1 MYFFLIKDTCVDGK
15 HFSNYVNSIYFA
27 LWKLSIMS
35 SRRVRTEL
43 KIKISPVPQM
53 SPIAKDKDSDYH
65 LTENFC
71 LCFLPLP
78 RYYYQLPYFLI
89 NLIFQ
94 ILVIFITHHWAWESL
109 HFSFNIKA
117 YRRNKSM
124 HSAYKQN
131 MFLFTRFLYWN

>member
-1 MYFFLIKDTCVDGK
+1 MCGWETFF
-15 HFSNYVNSIYFA
+15 
-27 LWKLSIMS
+27 KLCEFYLFCIVKATIMS

-43 KIKISPVPQM
+43 KIKISPVPRM
-53 SPIAKDKDSDYH
+53 SPIANAKESDYH
-65 LTENFC
+65 LTENFY
-71 LCFLPLP
+71 LCFPPLP

-94 ILVIFITHHWAWESL
+94 ILVIFITYHWAWESL

-117 YRRNKSM
+117 YRRNKNM

-131 MFLFTRFLYWN
+131 MFLSTRFLYWN